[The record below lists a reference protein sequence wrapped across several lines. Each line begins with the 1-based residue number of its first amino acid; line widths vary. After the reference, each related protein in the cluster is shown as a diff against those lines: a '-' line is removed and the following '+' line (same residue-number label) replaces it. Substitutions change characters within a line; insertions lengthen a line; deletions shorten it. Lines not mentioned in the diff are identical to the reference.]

1 MRGILVVGHGSK
13 VLEVNENFKKLIK
26 TLKENTGRDIRGAN
40 LTLAPPKLEV
50 VIKSMYEEG
59 FREITVIPYFL
70 SNGSHVTEH
79 IPRIL
84 KEMESSLEGLK
95 FSLESSL
102 LLNSLVIKAI
112 EEKINNN

>member
-13 VLEVNENFKKLIK
+13 VLEVNEKFKELIK
-26 TLKENTGRDIRGAN
+26 ILRKSTGKGVRGAN
-40 LTLAPPKLEV
+40 LTLADPRLKQ
-50 VIKSMYEEG
+50 VIRSMYAEG

-84 KEMESSLEGLK
+84 KEMESDLENLS
-95 FSLESSL
+95 FLLESSL
-102 LLNSLVIKAI
+102 LLNPLIIKAV

>member
-13 VLEVNENFKKLIK
+13 VLEVNEKFKELIK
-26 TLKENTGRDIRGAN
+26 ILRKNTGKDVRGAN
-40 LTLAPPKLEV
+40 LTLADPKLEE
-50 VIKSMYEEG
+50 VIRSMYAEG

-84 KEMESSLEGLK
+84 KE
-95 FSLESSL
+95 LESNLGGLTFLLENSL

>member
-13 VLEVNENFKKLIK
+13 VSEVNEKFKELIK
-26 TLKENTGRDIRGAN
+26 VLSEKTGRDVRGAN
-40 LTLAPPKLEV
+40 LTLATPRLED
-50 VIKSMYEEG
+50 VIKSMYIEG
-59 FREITVIPYFL
+59 FREITIIPYFL

-84 KEMESSLEGLK
+84 KEMESNLEGLK
-95 FSLESSL
+95 FILENSL
-102 LLNSLVIKAI
+102 LLNSLVIKAV

>member
-13 VLEVNENFKKLIK
+13 VLEVNEKFKELIK
-26 TLKENTGRDIRGAN
+26 ILRKNTGEDVRGAN
-40 LTLAPPKLEV
+40 LTLADPRLEE
-50 VIKSMYEEG
+50 VIRSMYSEG

-84 KEMESSLEGLK
+84 KELESDLENLS
-95 FSLESSL
+95 FLLESSL
-102 LLNSLVIKAI
+102 LLNSLVIKAV
-112 EEKINNN
+112 EEKINNS

>member
-13 VLEVNENFKKLIK
+13 VLEVNKNFKELIEVLRQK
-26 TLKENTGRDIRGAN
+26 TGRDVRGAN
-40 LTLAPPKLEV
+40 LTLAVPMLKD
-50 VIKSMYEEG
+50 VIQSMYAEG

-79 IPRIL
+79 IPKIL
-84 KEMESSLEGLK
+84 KEMESNLK
-95 FSLESSL
+95 NLSFLLESSL